1 MSIARTF
8 LVAGIIAAVSLVR
21 PAAAQEVVNYGVQP
35 ATMPIYI
42 AKALGLLDPIE

>member
-8 LVAGIIAAVSLVR
+8 LGAAIVATVSLVR

-35 ATMPIYI
+35 ATI
-42 AKALGLLDPIE
+42 